1 MMLVIGEHPVSPR
14 RLLGYINVTQH
25 QRLPNFCKAAG
36 HARVPKHHSLN
47 LNTFKCDDSKVE
59 ARVDL
64 DALRVGKVIDSFT
77 AQ

>member
-1 MMLVIGEHPVSPR
+1 MESTQDEDIDLASESLAEQLTLMMLVIGEHP
-14 RLLGYINVTQH
+14 
-25 QRLPNFCKAAG
+25 AAG

-64 DALRVGKVIDSFT
+64 DALRVG
-77 AQ
+77 